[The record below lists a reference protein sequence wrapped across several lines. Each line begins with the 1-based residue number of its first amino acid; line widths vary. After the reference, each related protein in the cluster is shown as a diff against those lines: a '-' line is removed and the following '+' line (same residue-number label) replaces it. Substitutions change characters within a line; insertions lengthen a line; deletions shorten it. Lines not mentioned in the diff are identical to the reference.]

1 MSLVRSIPR
10 QLQPWRF
17 SSAALRSYST
27 KELDERKGDRE
38 RLVIIGSG
46 WAGYGI
52 LHLANKKK
60 YQIVVISPRSYFAF
74 TPLLASTAVGTLEFR
89 NAIEPVRQKGVELY
103 QAWAEAVNFDAKYVT
118 AQSNLQAG
126 LDKDQG
132 GDKFR
137 VHYDKVNIIL
147 LSNNPRLTLLKLVIA
162 PGAYSQTFGIPG
174 VAQHANFLK
183 DVSDARRI
191 RQRVLSNFEKA
202 ALPTTTPEERDKLLH
217 FAIVG
222 GGATGVE
229 FAAELHDLLHDDLP
243 ALYPDGQGK
252 DLVHNHAKITIYDVA
267 PRILGMFDTALSEF
281 AERHLKREGVTIKP
295 QHFVSRVEDGVLHF
309 KNDDP
314 VPFGMLVW
322 ATGLSTN
329 PFVGSIKGV
338 QKEDTPAARI
348 LTDGKL
354 RVLKED
360 GQVMED
366 VFALGDCARIKD
378 APILPTT
385 AQVASQKA
393 KYLSKQLN
401 ADPSGGGD
409 FRFRNFGALAYLGGW
424 RAILQGEKQNVK
436 GWAAWVI
443 WRGAYLTKSV
453 SWRNKILI
461 PTLWMINWV
470 FGRDISRF

>member
-1 MSLVRSIPR
+1 MSLTRPIAR
-10 QLQPWRF
+10 QLVRAQPWRVAACRGY
-17 SSAALRSYST
+17 SSQD
-27 KELDERKGDRE
+27 LDARKGDRE

-46 WAGYGI
+46 WAGFGI

-89 NAIEPVRQKGVELY
+89 SAIEPVRREGVELY
-103 QAWAEAVNFDAKYVT
+103 QAWAESVNFNSKQVT
-118 AQSNLQAG
+118 VQSNLQPN
-126 LDKDQG
+126 LDKEQG
-132 GDKFR
+132 GERFR
-137 VHYDKVNIIL
+137 VSYDKLI
-147 LSNNPRLTLLKLVIA
+147 IA

-174 VAQHANFLK
+174 VSQHASFLK

-202 ALPTTTPEERDKLLH
+202 ALPTTTPSEREKLLH

-243 ALYPDGQGK
+243 ALYPGHGK
-252 DLVHNHAKITIYDVA
+252 SLVEEHAKITIYDVA

-281 AERHLKREGVTIKP
+281 AEKHLKREGVTIKP
-295 QHFVSRVEDGVLHF
+295 QHFVERVEDGRLFF
-309 KNDDP
+309 KGGES
-314 VPFGMLVW
+314 VPFGLLVW
-322 ATGLSTN
+322 ATGLATN
-329 PFVGSIKGV
+329 PFVGAMKGV
-338 QKEDTPAARI
+338 QKEDTPAGRI

-354 RVLKED
+354 RVLGED
-360 GQVMED
+360 GKVIED

-378 APILPTT
+378 GLVLPTT

-401 ADPSGGGD
+401 DNVSAGPD
-409 FRFRNFGALAYLGGW
+409 FKFRNFGALAYLGGW
-424 RAILQGEKQNVK
+424 RAIMQGEKQNVK